1 MAILITG
8 SSGLL
13 GGRLAESLSKKYT
26 IKTSKSRE
34 FYKYITSN
42 LDCLIHSA
50 SPNYQECK
58 DRKIVD
64 EYISQTQRMLDQ
76 CHSTNIKKVFFLSST
91 QVYKNVS
98 NKILTEDLEIELSE
112 CDEYQSLKL
121 AIEKLFTDFS
131 VDNSRDVITLRISN
145 GYGYPVDSRANCWH
159 LLVMNI
165 CKQIVEKG
173 KVQLRSNGEK
183 FLDFIPVNTICDIFN
198 NLIDSELK
206 IDSGI
211 YNLTT
216 NNPMKIRDFIT
227 MITQIIEKKISKRV
241 IIEFNQFNKDTS
253 NEIYYSNT
261 KLNKLKLMPVVNH
274 KDELSNLIDYC
285 FSNFTA
291 S

>member
-13 GGRLAESLSKKYT
+13 GGRLAENLSKKYI
-26 IKTSKSRE
+26 IKISKSRE
-34 FYKYITSN
+34 FYKYITSD

-50 SPNYQECK
+50 SPNYHDCK
-58 DRKIVD
+58 DKKIVD
-64 EYISQTQRMLDQ
+64 DYISQTRKMLDQ
-76 CHSTNIKKVFFLSST
+76 CQSTNIKKFFFLSST
-91 QVYKNVS
+91 QVYKNVP
-98 NKILTEDLEIELSE
+98 NKILTEDIKIESSK

-173 KVQLRSNGEK
+173 KVELRSNGEK

-198 NLIDSELK
+198 DLMDSEFK

-216 NNPMKIRDFIT
+216 NNPMKIRDFII
-227 MITQIIEKKISKRV
+227 MIAQIIEKKISKKV
-241 IIEFNQFNKDTS
+241 IIEFNQLNKDTS
-253 NEIYYSNT
+253 NKIYYSNT
-261 KLNKLKLMPVVNH
+261 KLNNLKLMPAVNH

-285 FSNFTA
+285 LSNFTE